1 MYENLIEKKI
11 DSRSIYDG
19 KLLHVKIDSVL
30 LPNGDKATRE
40 WVKHPGASAVIPVL
54 PDGNIILVRQ
64 YRYPVESVTLEIPA
78 GKLDVAGED
87 PLECARRE
95 LSEETGYTAAEY
107 EKLISIATTVG
118 FSNEW
123 IHIFAARGLKAGEQ
137 HPDDDEFINVEKM
150 SLVDAHSLVMENKII
165 DAKTIVAIMMLYE
178 KLKLR

>member
-87 PLECARRE
+87 PLQCARRE
-95 LSEETGYTAAEY
+95 LNEETGYTAAEY